1 MQSNSAIKSAFVIS
15 FFGHFLCLGM
25 PGINMNLSQSDELED
40 IIVSI
45 EVEKPF
51 LLPKIDFM
59 GEKKEFKEIVEKPK
73 EPEPKLEPQP
83 EEAAIIEP
91 SKEVIEE
98 KAEIIGFDSE
108 AMLRYQDMVK
118 QRIEEARRYPYWA
131 KRQRLEGVA
140 HLSFAVLSDGTSRDV
155 RITRSSGLEFLD
167 KEAIKTIKRANPF
180 PPIPQEMNHDF
191 VSMEVSIVYTL
202 Q

>member
-1 MQSNSAIKSAFVIS
+1 MQSNRTIKSSFVIS
-15 FFGHFLCLGM
+15 LFGHFLCLGM
-25 PGINMNLSQSDELED
+25 PGININLSQSDKPEN

-45 EVEKPF
+45 EVEKPS

-59 GEKKEFKEIVEKPK
+59 GEKKKLKEVVEKPK
-73 EPEPKLEPQP
+73 EPEPKLESQP

-91 SKEVIEE
+91 PRELIEE
-98 KAEIIGFDSE
+98 KAETIGLDSE

-140 HLSFAVLSDGTSRDV
+140 YLSFAVLSNGTSRDI
-155 RITRSSGLEFLD
+155 RIMRSSGLEFID
-167 KEAIKTIKRANPF
+167 EEAIKTIKRANPF
-180 PPIPQEMNHDF
+180 PPIPQELNHDF
-191 VSMEVSIVYTL
+191 VLMEVSIVYTL

>member
-1 MQSNSAIKSAFVIS
+1 MQSNRTIKSAFVIS
-15 FFGHFLCLGM
+15 LFGHFLCLGI
-25 PGINMNLSQSDELED
+25 PGINMNLSQSDKLKD

-59 GEKKEFKEIVEKPK
+59 GEKKEFKEIVEKQK

-83 EEAAIIEP
+83 EETAIIELP
-91 SKEVIEE
+91 KELIEE
-98 KAEIIGFDSE
+98 KAEIIGLDSE
-108 AMLRYQDMVK
+108 VMLRYQDMVK
-118 QRIEEARRYPYWA
+118 QRIEETRRYPCWA
-131 KRQRLEGVA
+131 KRQRLEGA
-140 HLSFAVLSDGTSRDV
+140 TYLSFTVLSNGISRDI
-155 RITRSSGLEFLD
+155 RIMHSSGLDFLD
-167 KEAIKTIKRANPF
+167 KEAIKTIERANPF
-180 PPIPQEMNHDF
+180 PPIPPELNHDF